1 MQRAMRARSKAY
13 SARSVFS
20 RNPWRLR
27 PAHCVYYNDGMNTHD
42 LRRYAPATARNRDAI
57 LEVLQP
63 ELKPGDRV
71 LEVGSGTGEHIVHF
85 AQSLPQVHWQP
96 SEADASQLPSIA
108 AWIQHARLPNV
119 AEPRHFDAALHAWPS
134 EEFNAV
140 LCINVV
146 HYTPWQTVPALMA
159 GAARALKPHG
169 FLYTY
174 GAYRREGQH
183 TSPSNEAFDHWLRER
198 DPRFGVRNLEDVAEI
213 AREHGLELETIR
225 AMPANNFSLI
235 FRRS

>member
-1 MQRAMRARSKAY
+1 MCGLKGSWRALLRARRGEAGELMLLGYRVMQRAMRARSKAY

-96 SEADASQLPSIA
+96 SEADASQ
-108 AWIQHARLPNV
+108 
-119 AEPRHFDAALHAWPS
+119 
-134 EEFNAV
+134 
-140 LCINVV
+140 
-146 HYTPWQTVPALMA
+146 
-159 GAARALKPHG
+159 
-169 FLYTY
+169 
-174 GAYRREGQH
+174 
-183 TSPSNEAFDHWLRER
+183 
-198 DPRFGVRNLEDVAEI
+198 
-213 AREHGLELETIR
+213 
-225 AMPANNFSLI
+225 
-235 FRRS
+235 